1 MVQEK
6 GADQVPQQDQYA
18 QVLADLDQQV
28 NDRVEDVQ
36 RKQRYV
42 DEEGMPSMGAVK
54 EAAYRI
60 LLDDC
65 VVTSKVERSKKAL
78 TRGDLYF
85 RVYANE
91 TTPGAAKE
99 TPGVG
104 VGSIDDL
111 GTVDRRAYEILA
123 DGVWDLTQG
132 SRSGWIQKRLGED
145 EKTLM
150 LCRCKIHRPTEKMLA
165 VYLTDNENLIR
176 EDAVDKLVVS
186 LMRRASVIRRDL
198 DMVLTRHPKLRGP
211 IAAQLSG
218 ELKKIQAELTLPATP
233 EADGDEAPAAPA
245 QIPAAV

>member
-6 GADQVPQQDQYA
+6 GADQMPQQDQYA

-36 RKQRYV
+36 RKQGYV
-42 DEEGMPSMGAVK
+42 DADDMPSPTAVK
-54 EAAYRI
+54 DATYRI
-60 LLDDC
+60 LLDEC
-65 VVTSKVERSKKAL
+65 VVTSKAERSKKAL
-78 TRGDLYF
+78 TRGELYF
-85 RVYANE
+85 RVYPNE
-91 TTPGAAKE
+91 APAL
-99 TPGVG
+99 GVD
-104 VGSIDDL
+104 SIDDL
-111 GTVDRRAYEILA
+111 NTVERRAYEALA

-145 EKTLM
+145 EETLI
-150 LCRCKIHRPTEKMLA
+150 LCRAKIHRPTEKMLA

-211 IAAQLSG
+211 ITAQLSG
-218 ELKKIQAELTLPATP
+218 ELKKIQAELTLPPTP
-233 EADGDEAPAAPA
+233 ETDAEATPAAPA

>member
-6 GADQVPQQDQYA
+6 GADQMPQEDQYA
-18 QVLADLDQQV
+18 QVLADLDKQV

-36 RKQRYV
+36 RKQGYV
-42 DEEGMPSMGAVK
+42 DDDGLPSPTAVK
-54 EAAYRI
+54 NATYTI
-60 LLDDC
+60 LIDEC
-65 VVTSKVERSKKAL
+65 VVTSKSERSKKAL
-78 TRGDLYF
+78 TRGELYF
-85 RVYANE
+85 RVY
-91 TTPGAAKE
+91 PKE
-99 TPGVG
+99 APALG

-111 GTVDRRAYEILA
+111 STVERRAYEALA

-145 EKTLM
+145 DETLV
-150 LCRCKIHRPTEKMLA
+150 LCRAKIHRPTEKMLA

-218 ELKKIQAELTLPATP
+218 ELKKIQAELTLPPTP
-233 EADGDEAPAAPA
+233 EADEDEAAPAAPA